1 MLSYETLHEI
11 DVHIRAAATSP
22 AGRALARGR
31 ALVAILA
38 AALCIGAMVAGPAA
52 AHDAALNAARP
63 AMQSET
69 LNRVTAPASDD
80 ARQIFDWVIR
90 TGDNRGMPFVIVDK
104 KQTTV
109 RVFDARGR
117 LLGATAALLGLALGD
132 DSAPGI
138 GGRKLADIR
147 PQERTTPAGRFVA
160 SLGRDLGRQDILWV
174 DYDTAF
180 ALHRVLATNSREHR
194 LERLST
200 AAPVEHRITFGCINV
215 PAEFYDRIVQP
226 AFTGTSGVV
235 YVLPEVK
242 TISKVF
248 FSSAA

>member
-1 MLSYETLHEI
+1 MPSHQTL
-11 DVHIRAAATSP
+11 RQF
-22 AGRALARGR
+22 G

-38 AALCIGAMVAGPAA
+38 AGLGSVAMTASPTA
-52 AHDAALNAARP
+52 AHGAARP
-63 AMQSET
+63 AAQSEA
-69 LNRVTAPASDD
+69 LNLVTAPASDD

-117 LLGATAALLGLALGD
+117 LLGATAALLGLARGD

-160 SLGRDLGRQDILWV
+160 SLGQDLGKQDILWV

-180 ALHRVLATNSREHR
+180 ALHRVLAVNSREHR
-194 LERLST
+194 LERLAT
-200 AAPVEHRITFGCINV
+200 TEAVEHRITFGCINV